1 MPGTLPIAL
10 VLLLVWAAEAG
21 ADAFGRDW
29 CAIESEGFRLVTDR
43 GRDEAEDMVRWL
55 RAFRP
60 AAERYLPGTP
70 NQAEL
75 PLTITVFDRPR
86 DFRRALGTGA
96 VAGFMQPSLNENL
109 LVVGPDHAARR
120 EHETLLHEYVHY
132 LLRTRRGV
140 NLPTW
145 LDEGLAGML
154 SSAAIAEGEVRIGRM
169 PVNDL
174 RRMIRDSGVSVGET
188 LRARD
193 VSEWPLPRQRG
204 FYAWSWLLAHWLL
217 LGQEA
222 AGAEQRALETFLS
235 GTGGTLT
242 DALGLSESAL
252 ERALERHLERRTPSA
267 THAVAALADSPS
279 AFRCLDES
287 EKIYRLSLAMVA
299 HNPEAAAERL
309 RERLTGDAG
318 NAELWMALSLAE
330 EHAGNADAT
339 LEAARRAHAIAP
351 DDVSTSVRLASALAV
366 GCIVEASER
375 CRMRWQE
382 AVPLLRAS
390 LRHDPTRHDAIFT
403 LGLAYLY
410 SGRPGDSLNYLRIAH
425 RRQPWAPH
433 VNFYLGESYRLVG
446 DSRARAHLERARQ
459 WSPTAIWRKLA
470 DAALEM
476 LET

>member
-1 MPGTLPIAL
+1 MPRTLPIAL

-21 ADAFGRDW
+21 ADAFEREW
-29 CAIESEGFRLVTDR
+29 CTIESTGFRLVTDR

-70 NQAEL
+70 NRAEL
-75 PLTITVFDRPR
+75 PLTITVFSRLR

-96 VAGFMQPSLNENL
+96 LAGFMQPSLNENL
-109 LVVGPDHAARR
+109 MVVGPDHAARR

-140 NLPTW
+140 NLPAW

-154 SSAAIAEGEVRIGRM
+154 SSAVVTEGEVRIGQM
-169 PVNDL
+169 PVSDL
-174 RRMIRDSGVSVGET
+174 RRMMQDSGVSVGET
-188 LRARD
+188 LRAGD

-204 FYAWSWLLAHWLL
+204 FYAWSWLLVNWLL
-217 LGQEA
+217 LGRD
-222 AGAEQRALETFLS
+222 GADATEPRALETFLS

-242 DALGLSESAL
+242 GALGLSETAL
-252 ERALERHLERRTPSA
+252 ERALERHLERRTP
-267 THAVAALADSPS
+267 TAAHRVPEQTGAPS

-287 EKIYRLSLAMVA
+287 EKMYRLSLAMVA
-299 HNPEAAAERL
+299 HNPEGAAERL
-309 RERLTGDAG
+309 RKRLTADAG

-339 LEAARRAHAIAP
+339 LDAARRAHAMAP
-351 DDVSTSVRLASALAV
+351 GVSTAVRLAGALAV

-375 CRMRWQE
+375 CRARWQE
-382 AVPLLRAS
+382 AVPLLRTA
-390 LRHDPTRHDAIFT
+390 LRRDPTRHDAIFT

-459 WSPTAIWRKLA
+459 WSPMAIWRKLA

-476 LET
+476 LGT